1 MQLTVNKQLKQE
13 PNLWINKALTVL
25 FIVGIMV
32 WAGHT
37 IEFNGVKEVLSHHRR
52 VVIISLKTI
61 SLVKDI
67 LIILPYICL
76 RYAKL
81 NRFIQKYIEKFPF

>member
-37 IEFNGVKEVLSHHRR
+37 IEFNGIKE
-52 VVIISLKTI
+52 T
-61 SLVKDI
+61 DTQF
-67 LIILPYICL
+67 
-76 RYAKL
+76 KL
-81 NRFIQKYIEKFPF
+81 LG